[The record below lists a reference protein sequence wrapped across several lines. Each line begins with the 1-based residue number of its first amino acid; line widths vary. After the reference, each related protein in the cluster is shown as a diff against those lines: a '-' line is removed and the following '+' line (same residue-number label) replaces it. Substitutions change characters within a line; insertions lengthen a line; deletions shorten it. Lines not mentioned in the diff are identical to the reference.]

1 VLSGWSAARWGH
13 VWNVERSF
21 YRQSVT
27 LAWRRL
33 VSMNVYNYHQ
43 FLQRLGS

>member
-1 VLSGWSAARWGH
+1 MP
-13 VWNVERSF
+13 
-21 YRQSVT
+21 
-27 LAWRRL
+27 LAGRRL